1 MMNVC
6 WEGYLQS
13 DGEDILLILWNLD
26 IVIFSKT
33 ARRVVSNS
41 SGQIRVKNVFFA
53 ELLRIATLIVLSPLI
68 AFSFPCA
75 AAFVHNSLF

>member
-1 MMNVC
+1 MMMNVC
-6 WEGYLQS
+6 WEGNLQS
-13 DGEDILLILWNLD
+13 DGEDILLILWILCD
-26 IVIFSKT
+26 LLFRI
-33 ARRVVSNS
+33 ARKLLEELC
-41 SGQIRVKNVFFA
+41 QIRVKNVFFL